1 MVAELGPDPDRE
13 DVIAPALAAYRDNAH
28 QSFVPPPVATVVG
41 RAQQRASRR
50 VVAAAVAAAAAAV
63 LAGGVAVAV
72 NLDGRVPPPPGD
84 VASVTPTPRLTP
96 SPPATPTGSASASPS
111 PRSTSSPTPPQ
122 PSKSATRAPSIPAS
136 TALLQPADV
145 GGAKPRPLDK
155 GEFAHVRPLRP
166 CGDDRYPSD
175 ASRRDAVAVSYFLDP
190 AGSRESPSV
199 AVQFVGVHAPG
210 GAAEQFDD
218 VREALRR
225 CPGGLGQGQRRWT
238 VLGSDLAGDESVL
251 VRIDQRF
258 VYGSGNPITVSHYSA
273 LARVG
278 DVIVVVTDLGWE
290 VGSGSEELV
299 RDLIG
304 KAVQRARTI
313 D

>member
-1 MVAELGPDPDRE
+1 
-13 DVIAPALAAYRDNAH
+13 
-28 QSFVPPPVATVVG
+28 
-41 RAQQRASRR
+41 
-50 VVAAAVAAAAAAV
+50 
-63 LAGGVAVAV
+63 
-72 NLDGRVPPPPGD
+72 
-84 VASVTPTPRLTP
+84 
-96 SPPATPTGSASASPS
+96 
-111 PRSTSSPTPPQ
+111 
-122 PSKSATRAPSIPAS
+122 
-136 TALLQPADV
+136 LQPADV
-145 GGAKPRPLDK
+145 RGAKPRPVDK

-175 ASRRDAVAVSYFLDP
+175 ASRRDAVAVSYFLEP
-190 AGSRESPSV
+190 ARGDSPSV
-199 AVQFVGVHAPG
+199 VVQFVGVHAPG

-258 VYGSGNPITVSHYSA
+258 TYGSGKLKTLSHYSA

-290 VGSGSEELV
+290 VGGGSEELV

>member
-1 MVAELGPDPDRE
+1 M
-13 DVIAPALAAYRDNAH
+13 
-28 QSFVPPPVATVVG
+28 
-41 RAQQRASRR
+41 
-50 VVAAAVAAAAAAV
+50 
-63 LAGGVAVAV
+63 
-72 NLDGRVPPPPGD
+72 
-84 VASVTPTPRLTP
+84 
-96 SPPATPTGSASASPS
+96 
-111 PRSTSSPTPPQ
+111 
-122 PSKSATRAPSIPAS
+122 
-136 TALLQPADV
+136 
-145 GGAKPRPLDK
+145 GGAKPRPVDK

-175 ASRRDAVAVSYFLDP
+175 ASRRDAVAVSYFLEP
-190 AGSRESPSV
+190 ARGDSPSV
-199 AVQFVGVHAPG
+199 VVQFVGVHAPG

-251 VRIDQRF
+251 VRIDQQ
-258 VYGSGNPITVSHYSA
+258 VSYGSGKPKTLSHYSA

-290 VGSGSEELV
+290 VGGGSEELV